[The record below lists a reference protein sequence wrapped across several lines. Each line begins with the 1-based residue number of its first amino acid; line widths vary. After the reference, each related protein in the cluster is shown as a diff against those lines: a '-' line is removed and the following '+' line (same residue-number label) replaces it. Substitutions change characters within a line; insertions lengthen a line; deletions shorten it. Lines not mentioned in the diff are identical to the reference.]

1 MPEDFFHEKRPP
13 AEVKHAILGEYLAVF
28 VGKVGSSS
36 DGGRVAYVDGFAGP
50 GVYDDETPG
59 SPLIAANVGTL
70 LSRSR
75 QLRGFFIEEKAA
87 HAQALREALTEAGH
101 HDWEIWNEPA
111 EDALPPILGEVGS
124 DPLLVFLDPHGLAVP
139 FNMLVSQVMARP
151 EITEVL
157 LYFTQTGIA
166 RLAGLLEPDWLREA
180 RQDRAAVVRARGEAE
195 LAKLEA
201 ARRGGLQRLDDFL
214 GGRWWRQPVE
224 EGQPSWKEDVRD
236 EYIRRVADAAGPG
249 WRHFL
254 TPVPDRWEGPARY
267 ELILFTRHAHGRWA
281 FNNATTQAFR
291 RLHEQHWTQPGAMAT
306 LFSEGR
312 GIPDPRPGYIAKIK
326 SRVLDALEQGR
337 TGFQVANHLDL
348 LLGEELLGRAGA
360 SEIRQAL
367 QQLHDDGVI
376 GGDRPKAKKLEYY
389 VVERA

>member
-1 MPEDFFHEKRPP
+1 MPEDFFHQKRPP
-13 AEVKHAILGEYLAVF
+13 AEVKHAILGEYLSVF

-36 DGGRVAYVDGFAGP
+36 VGGRVAYVDGFAGP
-50 GVYDDETPG
+50 GVYDDEAPG
-59 SPLIAANVGTL
+59 SPLVAANVGTL

-75 QLRGFFIEEKAA
+75 QLRGFLVEEKAA
-87 HAQALREALTEAGH
+87 HAQALREALTGAGH
-101 HDWEIWNEPA
+101 DDWEVWEQRA
-111 EDALPPILGEVGS
+111 EDALPGILEQVGS

-139 FNMLVSQVMARP
+139 FDMLVRRVMARS

-166 RLAGLLEPDWLREA
+166 RLAGLLEPEWLREA
-180 RQDRAAVVRARGEAE
+180 RQDRQAVVRARGEAE
-195 LAKLEA
+195 LARLEA
-201 ARRGGLQRLDDFL
+201 ARRGGLQYLDDFL
-214 GGRWWRQPVE
+214 GGGWWRQLVADA
-224 EGQPSWKEDVRD
+224 QPSWKEDVRN
-236 EYIRRVADAAGPG
+236 EYIRRVAEAAGPG

-281 FNNATTQAFR
+281 FNNATAQAFR
-291 RLHEQHWTQPGAMAT
+291 RLYERHWTQPGAMPT
-306 LFSEGR
+306 LFSEGQ
-312 GIPDPRPGYIAKIK
+312 GIPDPRPDFIAKIK
-326 SRVLDALEQGR
+326 GNVTDALAEGR

-367 QQLHDDGVI
+367 QQLHAWLEQNVGVR
-376 GGDRPKAKKLEYY
+376 GADSGS
-389 VVERA
+389 